1 MEIVSGKSLS
11 CQSVEF
17 EGEGEAERKRETGKE
32 GTGAG
37 KGILECERRKE
48 VGSGITTKYNG

>member
-48 VGSGITTKYNG
+48 VGSARNQ